1 MPSIKLHLEDKFYK
15 KIEYLDGDRVYNNSP
30 YDKGSWYEYPKSFRG
45 NFLYSTK
52 AHGAKLSRY
61 AILGREDFYPG
72 DFRIN
77 QKETAFAFSKDLKEL
92 LPENTYVK
100 NIKLYIYIYGGVNYI
115 SSPADIEL
123 SFQKGEPENPNTSK
137 AKYNAK
143 YVKHYFK
150 NGWNEFDFTE
160 NFIDNE
166 AKFRSLIINLFSD
179 SIHIEN
185 FNFFNREF
193 HYISRETLYNSLLEY
208 GDFNSSN
215 PPYAIVEYA
224 FNKPKNADS
233 LAPDNKTVNP
243 RTPIRFTWN
252 TKIAQKV
259 FELSYSVNGGSYKT
273 IVNTTVD
280 RFYNMPA
287 DTIKD
292 SSGSVNWKVR
302 VKDESDT
309 WSDYQ
314 EASFILGVPEQI
326 APRLIYPTGSYIKNT
341 EPLEFSWAFVTDTI
355 EEQKSFE
362 LQYRINNE
370 DWKRISEET
379 NRTNYKLQDIRSF
392 GTSTGQWR
400 VRVTNNYGEE
410 SQWSEIGKFQVYGV
424 PPRPQIVS
432 VSNKNLP
439 TVKWY
444 SDQQEMFRIRVIDK
458 DNNCIYDSDFILD
471 YANKEYKIPKVINNG
486 KYTFTLTIKNKY
498 GIDSEK
504 AELTQEIEVINKK
517 EIDFNIFKSD
527 YFLEIVSKEPNF
539 SVIRDGTSIGK
550 SKDGVFKD
558 YTGANGKYYE
568 YQIMVESEDE
578 ISLSKVIKAKV
589 DFIGCT
595 LANINNLSDFVVL
608 RYNIDNLPNRSLEIS
623 INANEIEIE
632 GSKYPF
638 IEYGDTVLDQK
649 SYDFFIKDKVKLTNM
664 IEKKEEFL
672 FRDYY
677 GDNICGLI
685 KNIGLNKNRF
695 GYELNFTILRTSDK
709 YE

>member
-1 MPSIKLHLEDKFYK
+1 MPSIKLPLEDKFFKNITVVWTQGRDPFK
-15 KIEYLDGDRVYNNSP
+15 KHH
-30 YDKGSWYEYPKSFRG
+30 YDKLKEHSNGKYLFGIDTG
-45 NFLYSTK
+45 NFTNADMVEKNY
-52 AHGAKLSRY
+52 Y
-61 AILGREDFYPG
+61 NYPNNKTL
-72 DFRIN
+72 FS
-77 QKETAFAFSKDLKEL
+77 FSKEL
-92 LPENTYVK
+92 NELIPENTYLK
-100 NIKLYIYIYGGVNYI
+100 KIELYIYVKKN
-115 SSPADIEL
+115 SENLMSPAEIAL
-123 SFQKGEPENPNTSK
+123 SFQKGEPEDTNNSGK
-137 AKYNAK
+137 SYNEKYT
-143 YVKHYFK
+143 KHYFK
-150 NGWNEFDFTE
+150 DGWNKFEFTSDFLD
-160 NFIDNE
+160 IS
-166 AKFRSLIINLFSD
+166 AKFRSLNLAIFER
-179 SIHIEN
+179 SIFESNLQFTDKDLGLTTIEN
-185 FNFFNREF
+185 AKNFLVP
-193 HYISRETLYNSLLEY
+193 YDSYN
-208 GDFNSSN
+208 DSN
-215 PPYAIVEYA
+215 PPYAIVEYG
-224 FNKPKNADS
+224 FNKPKSADS
-233 LAPDNKTVNP
+233 LTPDNKTVNP

-252 TKIAQKV
+252 TKIAQTV
-259 FELSYSVNGGSYKT
+259 YELSYSINGGSYKT
-273 IVNTTVD
+273 ITKTTVD

-292 SSGSVNWKVR
+292 FSGSVNWKVR

-314 EASFILGVPEQI
+314 EASFTLGVPEQI

-355 EEQKSFE
+355 EEQKSYE
-362 LQYRINNE
+362 LQYRINNG
-370 DWKRISEET
+370 DWKSISEET
-379 NRTNYKLQDIRSF
+379 SRTNYTLNDIRSF

-439 TVKWY
+439 TIKWY
-444 SDQQEMFRIRVIDK
+444 SDQQEMFRIRIIDK

-471 YANKEYKIPKVINNG
+471 YANKEFKIPKIINNG

-517 EIDFNIFKSD
+517 EVDFNIFKSD
-527 YFLEIVSKEPNF
+527 YFLELVSKESNF
-539 SVIRDGTSIGK
+539 SVIRDGKTIGK

-558 YTGANGKYYE
+558 YTGANGKYYD
-568 YQIMVESEDE
+568 YQIMIESDDE
-578 ISLSKVIKAKV
+578 INLSKVIKAKV

-595 LANINNLSDFVVL
+595 LANINNLSDFIVL
-608 RYNIDNLPNRSLEIS
+608 RYNVDNLPGRSLEIS

-649 SYDFFIKDKVKLTNM
+649 SYDFFIKDKVRLTNM
-664 IEKKEEFL
+664 IERKEEFL
-672 FRDYY
+672 LRDYY
-677 GDNICGLI
+677 GDNICGVI

>member
-1 MPSIKLHLEDKFYK
+1 MPSIKLPLEDKFFKNITVVWTQARDPFK
-15 KIEYLDGDRVYNNSP
+15 KHH
-30 YDKGSWYEYPKSFRG
+30 YDKLKEHSNGKYLFGIDTG
-45 NFLYSTK
+45 NFTNADLVERNY
-52 AHGAKLSRY
+52 Y
-61 AILGREDFYPG
+61 NYPNNKTL
-72 DFRIN
+72 FS
-77 QKETAFAFSKDLKEL
+77 FSKEL
-92 LPENTYVK
+92 NELIPENTYLK
-100 NIKLYIYIYGGVNYI
+100 KIELYIYVKKN
-115 SSPADIEL
+115 SENLMSPAEIAL
-123 SFQKGEPENPNTSK
+123 SFQKGEPEDTNNSGK
-137 AKYNAK
+137 SYNEKYT
-143 YVKHYFK
+143 KHYFK
-150 NGWNEFDFTE
+150 DGWNKFEFTSDFLD
-160 NFIDNE
+160 IS
-166 AKFRSLIINLFSD
+166 AKFRSLNLAIFER
-179 SIHIEN
+179 SIFESNLQFTDKDLGLTTIEN
-185 FNFFNREF
+185 VKNFLVP
-193 HYISRETLYNSLLEY
+193 YDSYN
-208 GDFNSSN
+208 DSN
-215 PPYAIVEYA
+215 PPYAIVEYG
-224 FNKPKNADS
+224 FNKPKSADS
-233 LAPDNKTVNP
+233 LTPDNKTVNP

-252 TKIAQKV
+252 TKIAQTV
-259 FELSYSVNGGSYKT
+259 YELSYSINGGSYKT
-273 IVNTTVD
+273 ITKTTVD

-292 SSGSVNWKVR
+292 FSGSVNWKVR

-314 EASFILGVPEQI
+314 EASFTLGVPEQI

-355 EEQKSFE
+355 EEQKSYE
-362 LQYRINNE
+362 LQYRINNG
-370 DWKRISEET
+370 DWKSISEET
-379 NRTNYKLQDIRSF
+379 SRTNYTLNDIRSF

-439 TVKWY
+439 TIKWY
-444 SDQQEMFRIRVIDK
+444 SDQQEMFRIRIIDK

-471 YANKEYKIPKVINNG
+471 YANKEFKIPKIINNG

-517 EIDFNIFKSD
+517 EVDFNIFKSD
-527 YFLEIVSKEPNF
+527 YFLELVSKESNF
-539 SVIRDGTSIGK
+539 SVIRDGKTIGK

-558 YTGANGKYYE
+558 YTGANGKYYD
-568 YQIMVESEDE
+568 YQIMIESDDE
-578 ISLSKVIKAKV
+578 INLSKVIKAKV

-595 LANINNLSDFVVL
+595 LANINNLSDFIVL
-608 RYNIDNLPNRSLEIS
+608 RYNVDNLPGRSLEIS

-664 IEKKEEFL
+664 IERKEEFL
-672 FRDYY
+672 LRDYY
-677 GDNICGLI
+677 GDNICGVI

>member
-1 MPSIKLHLEDKFYK
+1 MPSIKLPLEDKFFKNITVVWTQGRDPSK
-15 KIEYLDGDRVYNNSP
+15 KHH
-30 YDKGSWYEYPKSFRG
+30 YDKYKEHSNGKYLFGIDTG
-45 NFLYSTK
+45 NFTNADMVERNY
-52 AHGAKLSRY
+52 Y
-61 AILGREDFYPG
+61 NYPNNKTL
-72 DFRIN
+72 FS
-77 QKETAFAFSKDLKEL
+77 FSKEL
-92 LPENTYVK
+92 NELIPENTYLK
-100 NIKLYIYIYGGVNYI
+100 KIELYIYVKKN
-115 SSPADIEL
+115 SENLMSPAEIAL
-123 SFQKGEPENPNTSK
+123 SFQKGEPEDTNNSGK
-137 AKYNAK
+137 SYNEKYT
-143 YVKHYFK
+143 KHYFK
-150 NGWNEFDFTE
+150 DGWNKFEFTSDFLD
-160 NFIDNE
+160 IS
-166 AKFRSLIINLFSD
+166 AKFRSLNLAIFER
-179 SIHIEN
+179 SISESNLQFTDKDLGLTTIEN
-185 FNFFNREF
+185 AKNFLVP
-193 HYISRETLYNSLLEY
+193 YDSYN
-208 GDFNSSN
+208 DSN
-215 PPYAIVEYA
+215 PPYAIVEYG
-224 FNKPKNADS
+224 FNKPKSADS
-233 LAPDNKTVNP
+233 LTPDNKTVNP

-252 TKIAQKV
+252 TKIAQTV
-259 FELSYSVNGGSYKT
+259 YELSYSINGGSYKT
-273 IVNTTVD
+273 ITKTTVD

-292 SSGSVNWKVR
+292 FSGSVNWKVR

-314 EASFILGVPEQI
+314 EASFTLGVPEQI

-341 EPLEFSWAFVTDTI
+341 ESLEFSWAFVTDTI
-355 EEQKSFE
+355 EEQKSYE
-362 LQYRINNE
+362 LQYRINNG
-370 DWKRISEET
+370 DWKSISEET
-379 NRTNYKLQDIRSF
+379 SRTNYTLNDIRSF

-439 TVKWY
+439 TIKWY
-444 SDQQEMFRIRVIDK
+444 SDQQEMFRIRIIDK

-471 YANKEYKIPKVINNG
+471 YANKEFKIPKIINNG

-517 EIDFNIFKSD
+517 EVDFNIFKSD
-527 YFLEIVSKEPNF
+527 YFLELVSKESNF
-539 SVIRDGTSIGK
+539 SVIRDGKIIGK

-568 YQIMVESEDE
+568 YQIMVESDDE

-595 LANINNLSDFVVL
+595 LANINNLSDFIVL
-608 RYNIDNLPNRSLEIS
+608 RYNVDNLPGRSLEIS

-632 GSKYPF
+632 GEKYPF

-649 SYDFFIKDKVKLTNM
+649 SYDFFIKDKVKLTNL

-672 FRDYY
+672 LRDYY
-677 GDNICGLI
+677 GDNICGVI

>member
-1 MPSIKLHLEDKFYK
+1 MPSIKLPLEDKFFKNITVVWAQGRDPFKKHHYTKYK
-15 KIEYLDGDRVYNNSP
+15 EHSNGKYLFGIDT
-30 YDKGSWYEYPKSFRG
+30 G
-45 NFLYSTK
+45 NFTNADMVESNY
-52 AHGAKLSRY
+52 Y
-61 AILGREDFYPG
+61 NYPNNKTL
-72 DFRIN
+72 FS
-77 QKETAFAFSKDLKEL
+77 FSKEL
-92 LPENTYVK
+92 NELIPENTYLK
-100 NIKLYIYIYGGVNYI
+100 KIELYIYVKKN
-115 SSPADIEL
+115 SENLMSPAEIAL
-123 SFQKGEPENPNTSK
+123 SFQKGEPEDTNNSGK
-137 AKYNAK
+137 SYNEKYT
-143 YVKHYFK
+143 KHYFK
-150 NGWNEFDFTE
+150 NGWNRIEFTSDFLD
-160 NFIDNE
+160 IS
-166 AKFRSLIINLFSD
+166 AKFRSLNLAIFER
-179 SIHIEN
+179 SIFESNLQFTDKDLGLTTIEN
-185 FNFFNREF
+185 AKNFLVP
-193 HYISRETLYNSLLEY
+193 YDSYN
-208 GDFNSSN
+208 DSN
-215 PPYAIVEYA
+215 PPYAIVEYG
-224 FNKPKNADS
+224 FNKPKSADS
-233 LAPDNKTVNP
+233 LTPDNKTVNP

-252 TKIAQKV
+252 TKIAQTV
-259 FELSYSVNGGSYKT
+259 YELSYSINGGSYKT
-273 IVNTTVD
+273 ITKTTVD

-292 SSGSVNWKVR
+292 FSGSVNWKVR

-314 EASFILGVPEQI
+314 EASFTLGVPEQI

-355 EEQKSFE
+355 EEQKSYE
-362 LQYRINNE
+362 LQYRINNG
-370 DWKRISEET
+370 DWKSISEET
-379 NRTNYKLQDIRSF
+379 SRTNYTLNDIRSF

-439 TVKWY
+439 TIKWY
-444 SDQQEMFRIRVIDK
+444 SDQQEMFRIRIIGK

-471 YANKEYKIPKVINNG
+471 YANKEFKIPKIINNG

-517 EIDFNIFKSD
+517 EVDFNIFKSD
-527 YFLEIVSKEPNF
+527 YFLELVSKESNF
-539 SVIRDGTSIGK
+539 SVIRDGKTIGK

-558 YTGANGKYYE
+558 YTGANGKYYD
-568 YQIMVESEDE
+568 YQIMIESDDE
-578 ISLSKVIKAKV
+578 INLSKVIKAKV

-595 LANINNLSDFVVL
+595 LANINNLSDFIIL
-608 RYNIDNLPNRSLEIS
+608 RYNIDDLPSRSLELS

-632 GSKYPF
+632 GAKYPF

-649 SYDFFIKDKVKLTNM
+649 SYDFFITDKVRLTNM
-664 IEKKEEFL
+664 IERKEEFL
-672 FRDYY
+672 LRDYY
-677 GDNICGLI
+677 GDNICGVI

>member
-1 MPSIKLHLEDKFYK
+1 MPSIKLPLEDKFFKNITVVWTQVRDPFK
-15 KIEYLDGDRVYNNSP
+15 KHH
-30 YDKGSWYEYPKSFRG
+30 YDKLKEHSNGKYLFGIDTG
-45 NFLYSTK
+45 NFTNADMVESNY
-52 AHGAKLSRY
+52 Y
-61 AILGREDFYPG
+61 NYPNNKTL
-72 DFRIN
+72 FS
-77 QKETAFAFSKDLKEL
+77 FSKEL
-92 LPENTYVK
+92 NELIPENTYLK
-100 NIKLYIYIYGGVNYI
+100 KIELYIYVKKN
-115 SSPADIEL
+115 SENLMSPAEIAL
-123 SFQKGEPENPNTSK
+123 SFQKGEPEDTNNSGK
-137 AKYNAK
+137 SYNEKYT
-143 YVKHYFK
+143 KHYFK
-150 NGWNEFDFTE
+150 DGWNKFEFTSDFLD
-160 NFIDNE
+160 IS
-166 AKFRSLIINLFSD
+166 AKFRSLNLAIFER
-179 SIHIEN
+179 SIFGSNLQFTDEDLGLTTIEN
-185 FNFFNREF
+185 AKNFLVP
-193 HYISRETLYNSLLEY
+193 YDSYN
-208 GDFNSSN
+208 DSN
-215 PPYAIVEYA
+215 PPYAIVEYG
-224 FNKPKNADS
+224 FNKPKSADS
-233 LAPDNKTVNP
+233 LTPDNKTVNP

-252 TKIAQKV
+252 TKIAQTV
-259 FELSYSVNGGSYKT
+259 YELSYSINGGSYKT
-273 IVNTTVD
+273 ITKTTVD

-292 SSGSVNWKVR
+292 FSGSVNWKVR

-314 EASFILGVPEQI
+314 EASFTLGVPEQI

-355 EEQKSFE
+355 EEQKSYE
-362 LQYRINNE
+362 LQYRINNG
-370 DWKRISEET
+370 DWKSISEET
-379 NRTNYKLQDIRSF
+379 SRTNYTLNDIRSF

-439 TVKWY
+439 TIKWY
-444 SDQQEMFRIRVIDK
+444 SDQQEMFRIRIIDK

-471 YANKEYKIPKVINNG
+471 YANKEFKIPKIINNG

-517 EIDFNIFKSD
+517 EVDFNIFKSD
-527 YFLEIVSKEPNF
+527 YFLELVSKESNF
-539 SVIRDGTSIGK
+539 SVIRDGKTIGK

-558 YTGANGKYYE
+558 YTGANGKYYD
-568 YQIMVESEDE
+568 YQIMIESDDE
-578 ISLSKVIKAKV
+578 INLSKVIKAKV

-595 LANINNLSDFVVL
+595 LANINNLSDFIVL
-608 RYNIDNLPNRSLEIS
+608 RYNVDNLPGRSLEIS

-664 IEKKEEFL
+664 IERKEEFL
-672 FRDYY
+672 LRDYY
-677 GDNICGLI
+677 GDNICGVI

>member
-1 MPSIKLHLEDKFYK
+1 MPSIRLPLESKFYK
-15 KIEYLDGDRVYNNSP
+15 RFGYYQYPAQYDEQYNVKYEETLFSITLHAENNIYKYNTHIETL
-30 YDKGSWYEYPKSFRG
+30 
-45 NFLYSTK
+45 
-52 AHGAKLSRY
+52 LS
-61 AILGREDFYPG
+61 LT
-72 DFRIN
+72 
-77 QKETAFAFSKDLKEL
+77 QDLKL
-92 LPENTYVK
+92 FLPDNTYVK
-100 NIKLYIYIYGGVNYI
+100 KVELYLYLTGNGLEYIKN
-115 SSPADIEL
+115 PADIQL
-123 SFQKGEPENPNTSK
+123 SLQNGEPENPNFNGKLINGKYKTHSFKKGYNVFSYDADMGIMDGKIRSFCISIFTNSIKYSEFPVTKFKSK
-137 AKYNAK
+137 NYDYIN
-143 YVKHYFK
+143 YE
-150 NGWNEFDFTE
+150 GFTDE
-160 NFIDNE
+160 N
-166 AKFRSLIINLFSD
+166 INRILTTYHSD
-179 SIHIEN
+179 
-185 FNFFNREF
+185 R
-193 HYISRETLYNSLLEY
+193 
-208 GDFNSSN
+208 DSN
-215 PPYAIVEYA
+215 PPYIIVEYG
-224 FNKPKNADS
+224 FNKPKSADS
-233 LAPDNKTVNP
+233 LAPENKTVNP

-252 TKIAQKV
+252 TKIAQTAY
-259 FELSYSVNGGSYKT
+259 ELSYSVNGGSYKT
-273 IVNTTVD
+273 ITKTTVD

-370 DWKRISEET
+370 DWKSISEET
-379 NRTNYKLQDIRSF
+379 NRTNYKLKDIRSF

-471 YANKEYKIPKVINNG
+471 YSNKEFKIPKVINNG

-517 EIDFNIFKSD
+517 EVDFNIFKSD
-527 YFLEIVSKEPNF
+527 YFLEIVSKEPSF
-539 SVIRDGTSIGK
+539 SVIRDGKTIGK
-550 SKDGVFKD
+550 SEDGVFKD

-568 YQIMVESEDE
+568 YQIMVESDDE
-578 ISLSKVIKAKV
+578 ISLSKVIKSKV

-595 LANINNLSDFVVL
+595 LANINNLSDFIVL
-608 RYNIDNLPNRSLEIS
+608 RYNIDNLPGRSLEIS

-649 SYDFFIKDKVKLTNM
+649 SYDFFIKDKAKLTNM
-664 IEKKEEFL
+664 IQQKEEL
-672 FRDYY
+672 LLRDYY
-677 GDNICGLI
+677 GDNICGFI

>member
-1 MPSIKLHLEDKFYK
+1 MPSIKLPLEDKFFKNITVVWEQGRDPFK
-15 KIEYLDGDRVYNNSP
+15 KHH
-30 YDKGSWYEYPKSFRG
+30 YDKYKEHSNGKYLFGIDTG
-45 NFLYSTK
+45 NFTNADMVERNY
-52 AHGAKLSRY
+52 Y
-61 AILGREDFYPG
+61 NYPNNKTL
-72 DFRIN
+72 FS
-77 QKETAFAFSKDLKEL
+77 FSKEL
-92 LPENTYVK
+92 NELIPENTYLK
-100 NIKLYIYIYGGVNYI
+100 KIELYIYVKKN
-115 SSPADIEL
+115 SENLMSPAEIAL
-123 SFQKGEPENPNTSK
+123 SFQKGEPEDTNNSGK
-137 AKYNAK
+137 SYNEKYT
-143 YVKHYFK
+143 KHYFK
-150 NGWNEFDFTE
+150 DGWNKFEFTSDFLD
-160 NFIDNE
+160 IS
-166 AKFRSLIINLFSD
+166 AKFRSLNLAIFER
-179 SIHIEN
+179 SIFGSNLQFTDEDLGLTTIEN
-185 FNFFNREF
+185 AKNFLVP
-193 HYISRETLYNSLLEY
+193 YDSYN
-208 GDFNSSN
+208 DSN
-215 PPYAIVEYA
+215 PPYAIVEYG
-224 FNKPKNADS
+224 FNKPKSADS
-233 LAPDNKTVNP
+233 LTPDNKTVNP

-252 TKIAQKV
+252 TKIAQTV
-259 FELSYSVNGGSYKT
+259 YELSYSINGRSYKT
-273 IVNTTVD
+273 ITKTTVD

-292 SSGSVNWKVR
+292 FSGSVNWKVR

-314 EASFILGVPEQI
+314 EASFTLGVPEQI

-355 EEQKSFE
+355 EEQKSYE
-362 LQYRINNE
+362 LQYRINNG
-370 DWKRISEET
+370 DWKSISEET
-379 NRTNYKLQDIRSF
+379 SRTNYTLNDIRSF

-439 TVKWY
+439 TIKWY
-444 SDQQEMFRIRVIDK
+444 SDQQEMFRIRIIDK

-471 YANKEYKIPKVINNG
+471 YANKEFKIPKIINNG

-517 EIDFNIFKSD
+517 EVDFNIFKSD
-527 YFLEIVSKEPNF
+527 YFLELVSKESNF
-539 SVIRDGTSIGK
+539 SVIRDGKTIGK

-558 YTGANGKYYE
+558 YTGANGKYYD
-568 YQIMVESEDE
+568 YQIMIESDDE
-578 ISLSKVIKAKV
+578 INLSKVMKAKV

-595 LANINNLSDFVVL
+595 LANINNLSDFIVL
-608 RYNIDNLPNRSLEIS
+608 RYNVDNLPNRSLELS

-664 IEKKEEFL
+664 IERKEEFL
-672 FRDYY
+672 LRDYY
-677 GDNICGLI
+677 GDNICGVI

>member
-1 MPSIKLHLEDKFYK
+1 MPSIKLPLEDKFFKNITVVWTQVRDPFK
-15 KIEYLDGDRVYNNSP
+15 KHH
-30 YDKGSWYEYPKSFRG
+30 YDKLKEHSNGKYLFGIDTG
-45 NFLYSTK
+45 NFTNADMVESNY
-52 AHGAKLSRY
+52 Y
-61 AILGREDFYPG
+61 NYPNNKTL
-72 DFRIN
+72 FS
-77 QKETAFAFSKDLKEL
+77 FSKEL
-92 LPENTYVK
+92 NELIPENTYLK
-100 NIKLYIYIYGGVNYI
+100 KIELYIYVKKN
-115 SSPADIEL
+115 SENLMSPAEIAL
-123 SFQKGEPENPNTSK
+123 SFQKGEPEDTNNSGK
-137 AKYNAK
+137 SYNEKYT
-143 YVKHYFK
+143 KHYFK
-150 NGWNEFDFTE
+150 NGWNRIEFTSDFLD
-160 NFIDNE
+160 IS
-166 AKFRSLIINLFSD
+166 AKFRSLNLAIFER
-179 SIHIEN
+179 SILESNLQFTDKDLGLTTIEN
-185 FNFFNREF
+185 AKNFLVP
-193 HYISRETLYNSLLEY
+193 YDSYN
-208 GDFNSSN
+208 DSN
-215 PPYAIVEYA
+215 PPYAIVEYG
-224 FNKPKNADS
+224 FNKPKSADS
-233 LAPDNKTVNP
+233 LTPDNKTVNP

-252 TKIAQKV
+252 TKIAQTV
-259 FELSYSVNGGSYKT
+259 YELSYSINGGSYKT
-273 IVNTTVD
+273 ITKTTVD

-292 SSGSVNWKVR
+292 FSGSVNWKVR

-314 EASFILGVPEQI
+314 EASFTLGVPEQI

-355 EEQKSFE
+355 EEQKSYE
-362 LQYRINNE
+362 LQYRINNG
-370 DWKRISEET
+370 DWKSISEET
-379 NRTNYKLQDIRSF
+379 SRTNYTLNDIRSF

-439 TVKWY
+439 TIKWY
-444 SDQQEMFRIRVIDK
+444 SDQQEMFRIRIIDK

-471 YANKEYKIPKVINNG
+471 YANKEFKIPKIINNG

-498 GIDSEK
+498 GINSEK

-517 EIDFNIFKSD
+517 EVDFNIFKSD
-527 YFLEIVSKEPNF
+527 YFLELVSKESNF
-539 SVIRDGTSIGK
+539 SVIRDGKTIGK
-550 SKDGVFKD
+550 SIDGVFRD

-568 YQIMVESEDE
+568 YQIMVESDDE
-578 ISLSKVIKAKV
+578 INLSKVIKAKV

-595 LANINNLSDFVVL
+595 LANINNLSNFIVL
-608 RYNIDNLPNRSLEIS
+608 RYNIDNLPNRSLELS

-664 IEKKEEFL
+664 IERKEEFL
-672 FRDYY
+672 LRDYY
-677 GDNICGLI
+677 GDNICGVI

>member
-1 MPSIKLHLEDKFYK
+1 MPSIKLPLEDKFFKNITVVWTQVRDPFK
-15 KIEYLDGDRVYNNSP
+15 KHH
-30 YDKGSWYEYPKSFRG
+30 YDKLKEHSNGKYLFGIDTG
-45 NFLYSTK
+45 NFTNADMVERNDYN
-52 AHGAKLSRY
+52 
-61 AILGREDFYPG
+61 YPNNKTL
-72 DFRIN
+72 FS
-77 QKETAFAFSKDLKEL
+77 FSKEL
-92 LPENTYVK
+92 NELIPENTYLK
-100 NIKLYIYIYGGVNYI
+100 KIELYIYVKKN
-115 SSPADIEL
+115 SENLMSPAEIAL
-123 SFQKGEPENPNTSK
+123 SFQKGEPEDTNNSGK
-137 AKYNAK
+137 SYNEKYT
-143 YVKHYFK
+143 KHYFK
-150 NGWNEFDFTE
+150 DGWNKFEFTSDFLD
-160 NFIDNE
+160 IS
-166 AKFRSLIINLFSD
+166 AKFRSLNLAIFER
-179 SIHIEN
+179 SIFESNLQFTDKDLGLTTIEN
-185 FNFFNREF
+185 AKNFLVP
-193 HYISRETLYNSLLEY
+193 YDSYN
-208 GDFNSSN
+208 DSN
-215 PPYAIVEYA
+215 PPYAIVEYG
-224 FNKPKNADS
+224 FNKPKSADS
-233 LAPDNKTVNP
+233 LTPDNKTVNP

-252 TKIAQKV
+252 TKIAQTV
-259 FELSYSVNGGSYKT
+259 YELSYSINGGSYKT
-273 IVNTTVD
+273 ITKTTVD

-292 SSGSVNWKVR
+292 FSGSVNWKVR

-314 EASFILGVPEQI
+314 EASFTLGVPEQI

-355 EEQKSFE
+355 EEQKSYE
-362 LQYRINNE
+362 LQYRINNG
-370 DWKRISEET
+370 DWKSISEET
-379 NRTNYKLQDIRSF
+379 SRTNYTLNDIRSF

-439 TVKWY
+439 TIKWY
-444 SDQQEMFRIRVIDK
+444 SDQQEMFRIRIIDK

-471 YANKEYKIPKVINNG
+471 YANKEFKIPKIINNG

-517 EIDFNIFKSD
+517 EVDFNIFKSD
-527 YFLEIVSKEPNF
+527 YFLELVSKESNF
-539 SVIRDGTSIGK
+539 SVIRDGKTIGK

-558 YTGANGKYYE
+558 YTGANGKYYD
-568 YQIMVESEDE
+568 YQIMIESDDE
-578 ISLSKVIKAKV
+578 INLSKVIKAKV

-595 LANINNLSDFVVL
+595 LANINNLSDFIVL
-608 RYNIDNLPNRSLEIS
+608 RYNVDNLPGRSLEIS

-649 SYDFFIKDKVKLTNM
+649 SYDFFIKDKVRLTNM
-664 IEKKEEFL
+664 IERKEEFL
-672 FRDYY
+672 LRDYY
-677 GDNICGLI
+677 GDNICGVI

>member
-1 MPSIKLHLEDKFYK
+1 MPSIKLPLEDKFFKNITVVWTQVRDPFK
-15 KIEYLDGDRVYNNSP
+15 KHH
-30 YDKGSWYEYPKSFRG
+30 YDKLKEHSNGKYLFGIDTG
-45 NFLYSTK
+45 NFTNADMVERNY
-52 AHGAKLSRY
+52 Y
-61 AILGREDFYPG
+61 NYPNNKTL
-72 DFRIN
+72 FS
-77 QKETAFAFSKDLKEL
+77 FSKEL
-92 LPENTYVK
+92 NELIPENTYLK
-100 NIKLYIYIYGGVNYI
+100 KIELYIYVKKNSENLI
-115 SSPADIEL
+115 SPAEIAL
-123 SFQKGEPENPNTSK
+123 SFQKGEPEDTNNSGK
-137 AKYNAK
+137 SYNEKYT
-143 YVKHYFK
+143 KHYFK
-150 NGWNEFDFTE
+150 DGWNKFEFTSDFLD
-160 NFIDNE
+160 IS
-166 AKFRSLIINLFSD
+166 AKFRSLNLAIFER
-179 SIHIEN
+179 SIFESNLQFTDKDLGLTTIEN
-185 FNFFNREF
+185 AKNFLVP
-193 HYISRETLYNSLLEY
+193 YDSYN
-208 GDFNSSN
+208 DSN
-215 PPYAIVEYA
+215 PPYAIVEYG
-224 FNKPKNADS
+224 FNKPKSADS
-233 LAPDNKTVNP
+233 LTPDNKTVNP

-252 TKIAQKV
+252 TKIAQTV
-259 FELSYSVNGGSYKT
+259 YELSYSINGGSYKT
-273 IVNTTVD
+273 ITKTTVD

-292 SSGSVNWKVR
+292 FSGSVNWKVR

-314 EASFILGVPEQI
+314 EASFTLGVPEQI

-355 EEQKSFE
+355 EEQKSYE
-362 LQYRINNE
+362 LQYRINNG
-370 DWKRISEET
+370 DWKSISEET
-379 NRTNYKLQDIRSF
+379 SRTNYTLNDIRSF

-439 TVKWY
+439 TIKWY
-444 SDQQEMFRIRVIDK
+444 SDQQEMFRIRIIDK

-471 YANKEYKIPKVINNG
+471 YANKEFKIPKIINNG

-517 EIDFNIFKSD
+517 EVDFNIFKSD
-527 YFLEIVSKEPNF
+527 YFLELVSKESNF
-539 SVIRDGTSIGK
+539 SVIRDGKTIGK

-558 YTGANGKYYE
+558 YTGANGKYYD
-568 YQIMVESEDE
+568 YQIMIESDDE
-578 ISLSKVIKAKV
+578 INLSKVIKAKV

-595 LANINNLSDFVVL
+595 LANINNLSDFIVL
-608 RYNIDNLPNRSLEIS
+608 RYNVDNLPGRSLEIS

-664 IEKKEEFL
+664 IERKEEFL
-672 FRDYY
+672 LRDYY
-677 GDNICGLI
+677 GDNICGVI

>member
-1 MPSIKLHLEDKFYK
+1 MPSIRLPLEAKFYK
-15 KIEYLDGDRVYNNSP
+15 KIGFTYDQSHYNFQGDHYIKYNDYFGGNYLFGMLPDIKGDAIRWNSYS
-30 YDKGSWYEYPKSFRG
+30 YDNDNLF
-45 NFLYSTK
+45 T
-52 AHGAKLSRY
+52 
-61 AILGREDFYPG
+61 
-72 DFRIN
+72 
-77 QKETAFAFSKDLKEL
+77 FSKEL
-92 LPENTYVK
+92 SELIPENTYLK
-100 NIKLYIYIYGGVNYI
+100 KIELYIYIQKNAD
-115 SSPADIEL
+115 SFKQPADVAL
-123 SFQKGEPENPNTSK
+123 SFQKGEPESAGNSGKTYNEK
-137 AKYNAK
+137 YAK
-143 YVKHYFK
+143 HSFK
-150 NGWNEFDFTE
+150 NGWNKFEFTGDFLD
-160 NFIDNE
+160 IS
-166 AKFRSLIINLFSD
+166 AKFRSLNLSVFLG
-179 SIHIEN
+179 SID
-185 FNFFNREF
+185 FNRLKYTDDDLKLTTEENVKNF
-193 HYISRETLYNSLLEY
+193 LVPYDSYN
-208 GDFNSSN
+208 DSN
-215 PPYAIVEYA
+215 PPYAIVEYG
-224 FNKPKNADS
+224 FNKPKSADS
-233 LAPDNKTVNP
+233 LTPDNKTVNP

-252 TKIAQKV
+252 TKIVQTAY
-259 FELSYSVNGGSYKT
+259 ELSYSVNGGSYKT
-273 IVNTTVD
+273 ITKATVD

-287 DTIKD
+287 DTIKNFI
-292 SSGSVNWKVR
+292 GSVNWKVR

-314 EASFILGVPEQI
+314 EASFTLGVPEQI

-370 DWKRISEET
+370 DWKSVSEET
-379 NRTNYKLQDIRSF
+379 NRSNYTLSDIRSL

-444 SDQQEMFRIRVIDK
+444 SDQQEMFRIRVIDR

-471 YANKEYKIPKVINNG
+471 YANKEFKIPKVIKNG

-539 SVIRDGTSIGK
+539 SVIRDGISIGK
-550 SKDGVFKD
+550 SEDGIFKD
-558 YTGANGKYYE
+558 YTGANGKYYK
-568 YQIMVESEDE
+568 YQIMVESNDE
-578 ISLSKVIKAKV
+578 INLSKVIRAKV

-595 LANINNLSDFVVL
+595 LATVNNPSDFIVL
-608 RYNIDNLPNRSLEIS
+608 RYNVDNLPGRSLEIS

-632 GSKYPF
+632 GEKYPF

-664 IEKKEEFL
+664 IVKKEEFL
-672 FRDYY
+672 LRDYY

>member
-1 MPSIKLHLEDKFYK
+1 MPSIRLPLEDKFYK
-15 KIEYLDGDRVYNNSP
+15 NIGFTYDQSHYSYKGDHYIKYHDYFSGHYLFGMLPEIRSDLNRSNY
-30 YDKGSWYEYPKSFRG
+30 
-45 NFLYSTK
+45 YSYTNDN
-52 AHGAKLSRY
+52 LFS
-61 AILGREDFYPG
+61 
-72 DFRIN
+72 
-77 QKETAFAFSKDLKEL
+77 FSKELKEL
-92 LPENTYVK
+92 IPENTYLEK
-100 NIKLYIYIYGGVNYI
+100 IELYIYIQKNAD
-115 SSPADIEL
+115 SFKQPADIAL
-123 SFQKGEPENPNTSK
+123 SFQKGEPESVNNSGKTYNE
-137 AKYNAK
+137 KYA
-143 YVKHYFK
+143 KHYFK
-150 NGWNEFDFTE
+150 NGWNKFDFTGD
-160 NFIDNE
+160 FLDIS
-166 AKFRSLIINLFSD
+166 AKFRSLNLAVFLS
-179 SIHIEN
+179 SID
-185 FNFFNREF
+185 FNRLKFTNDDLRLTTEENVKNF
-193 HYISRETLYNSLLEY
+193 LVPHDTYNDSH
-208 GDFNSSN
+208 
-215 PPYAIVEYA
+215 PPYAIVEYR
-224 FNKPKNADS
+224 FNKPKSPDS
-233 LAPDNKTVNP
+233 LAPENKAVNP

-252 TKIAQKV
+252 TKIAQTTY
-259 FELSYSVNGGSYKT
+259 ELSYSVNGGSYKT
-273 IVNTTVD
+273 ITNTTAD

-309 WSDYQ
+309 WSDYE

-341 EPLEFSWAFVTDTI
+341 EPLEFSWAFITDTI

-370 DWKRISEET
+370 DWKSISEET
-379 NRTNYKLQDIRSF
+379 NRTSYKLKDIRSL

-471 YANKEYKIPKVINNG
+471 YANKEFKIPKFINNG

-527 YFLEIVSKEPNF
+527 YFLEIVSKEPSF
-539 SVIRDGTSIGK
+539 SVIRDGKTIGK
-550 SKDGVFKD
+550 SEDGSFKD
-558 YTGANGKYYE
+558 YTGVNGKYYK
-568 YQIMVESEDE
+568 YQIMVESDDE
-578 ISLSKVIKAKV
+578 INLSKVIRAKV

-595 LANINNLSDFVVL
+595 LATVNNPSDFIVL
-608 RYNIDNLPNRSLEIS
+608 RYNIDNLPGRSLELS

-672 FRDYY
+672 LRDYY

>member
-1 MPSIKLHLEDKFYK
+1 MPSIKLPLEDKFFKNITVVWTQGRDPFK
-15 KIEYLDGDRVYNNSP
+15 KHH
-30 YDKGSWYEYPKSFRG
+30 YDKLKEHSNGKYLFGIDTG
-45 NFLYSTK
+45 NFTNADMVERNY
-52 AHGAKLSRY
+52 Y
-61 AILGREDFYPG
+61 NYPNNKTL
-72 DFRIN
+72 FS
-77 QKETAFAFSKDLKEL
+77 FSKEL
-92 LPENTYVK
+92 NELIPENTYLKKIELCIYVK
-100 NIKLYIYIYGGVNYI
+100 KNSENLM
-115 SSPADIEL
+115 SPAEIAL
-123 SFQKGEPENPNTSK
+123 SFQKGEPEDTNNSGK
-137 AKYNAK
+137 SYNEKYA
-143 YVKHYFK
+143 KHYFK
-150 NGWNEFDFTE
+150 DGWNKFEFTSDFLD
-160 NFIDNE
+160 IS
-166 AKFRSLIINLFSD
+166 AKFRSLNLAIFERSIFD
-179 SIHIEN
+179 SNLQFTDKDLGLTTIEN
-185 FNFFNREF
+185 AKNFLVP
-193 HYISRETLYNSLLEY
+193 YDSYN
-208 GDFNSSN
+208 DSN
-215 PPYAIVEYA
+215 PPYAIVEYG
-224 FNKPKNADS
+224 FNKPKSADS
-233 LAPDNKTVNP
+233 LTPDNKTVNP

-252 TKIAQKV
+252 TKIAQTV
-259 FELSYSVNGGSYKT
+259 YELSYSINGGSYKT
-273 IVNTTVD
+273 ITKTTVD

-292 SSGSVNWKVR
+292 FSGSVNWKVR

-314 EASFILGVPEQI
+314 EASFTLGVPEQI

-355 EEQKSFE
+355 EEQKSYE
-362 LQYRINNE
+362 LQYRINNG
-370 DWKRISEET
+370 DWKSISEET
-379 NRTNYKLQDIRSF
+379 SRTNYTLNDIRSL

-400 VRVTNNYGEE
+400 VRVINNYGEE

-439 TVKWY
+439 TIKWY
-444 SDQQEMFRIRVIDK
+444 SDQQEMFRIRIIDK

-471 YANKEYKIPKVINNG
+471 YANKEFKIPKVINNG

-517 EIDFNIFKSD
+517 EVDFNIFKSD
-527 YFLEIVSKEPNF
+527 YFLELVSKESNF
-539 SVIRDGTSIGK
+539 SVIRDGKIIGK
-550 SKDGVFKD
+550 SKNGVFKD

-568 YQIMVESEDE
+568 YQIMVESDDE
-578 ISLSKVIKAKV
+578 INLSKVIKAKV

-595 LANINNLSDFVVL
+595 LANINNLSDFIIL
-608 RYNIDNLPNRSLEIS
+608 RYNIDDLPSRSLELS
-623 INANEIEIE
+623 INANEIELE

-649 SYDFFIKDKVKLTNM
+649 SYDFFIKDKVKITNM
-664 IEKKEEFL
+664 IEQKEEFL
-672 FRDYY
+672 LRDYY
-677 GDNICGLI
+677 GDNICGVI

>member
-1 MPSIKLHLEDKFYK
+1 MPSIKLPLEDKFFKSIKYVYEQSREFYLIADNHYFK
-15 KIEYLDGDRVYNNSP
+15 KYNQWGGYYLFGI
-30 YDKGSWYEYPKSFRG
+30 YPKD
-45 NFLYSTK
+45 NNNLYMSNSYKCPKNT
-52 AHGAKLSRY
+52 L
-61 AILGREDFYPG
+61 F
-72 DFRIN
+72 
-77 QKETAFAFSKDLKEL
+77 TFSKEL
-92 LPENTYVK
+92 NELIPENTYLK
-100 NIKLYIYIYGGVNYI
+100 KIELYIYIQKNAN
-115 SSPADIEL
+115 SLKQPADVGL
-123 SFQKGEPENPNTSK
+123 SFQKGEPENTNYSGK
-137 AKYNAK
+137 SYNEK
-143 YVKHYFK
+143 YVKHFFK
-150 NGWNEFDFTE
+150 SGWNKFEFTSDFLD
-160 NFIDNE
+160 IS
-166 AKFRSLIINLFSD
+166 AKFRSLNLNIFFS
-179 SIHIEN
+179 SIDFNRLQFTDDELLTTTKEYLEN
-185 FNFFNREF
+185 FLVPYDTFN
-193 HYISRETLYNSLLEY
+193 
-208 GDFNSSN
+208 DSN

-224 FNKPKNADS
+224 FNKPKSADS
-233 LAPDNKTVNP
+233 LTPENKVVNP
-243 RTPIRFTWN
+243 RTPIRFAWN
-252 TKIAQKV
+252 TKIAQTEY
-259 FELSYSVNGGSYKT
+259 ELSYSVNGGSYKT
-273 IVNTTVD
+273 ITNTTID

-287 DTIKD
+287 NTITD
-292 SSGSVNWKVR
+292 SSGSVNWRVR

-314 EASFILGVPEQI
+314 EASFTLGVPEQI

-370 DWKRISEET
+370 DWKSVSEET
-379 NRTNYKLQDIRSF
+379 NRTNYKLKDIRSL

-400 VRVTNNYGEE
+400 VRVTNNYDEE

-432 VSNKNLP
+432 VSNKNLT
-439 TVKWY
+439 TVKWH

-471 YANKEYKIPKVINNG
+471 YANKEFKIPKVLNNG
-486 KYTFTLTIKNKY
+486 KYTFTLIIKNKY

-517 EIDFNIFKSD
+517 EVDFNIFKSD

-539 SVIRDGTSIGK
+539 SVIRDGKFIGK
-550 SKDGVFKD
+550 SEEGFFKD
-558 YTGANGKYYE
+558 YTGANGKYYN
-568 YQIMVESEDE
+568 YQIMVESDDE
-578 ISLSKVIKAKV
+578 ISLSKVIRAKV

-595 LANINNLSDFVVL
+595 LATVNKPSDFIVL

-632 GSKYPF
+632 GAKYPF
-638 IEYGDTVLDQK
+638 VEYGDTVLDQK

-664 IEKKEEFL
+664 IEQKEEFL
-672 FRDYY
+672 LRDYY

>member
-1 MPSIKLHLEDKFYK
+1 MPSIKLPLEDKFFKNITVVWTQGRDPFK
-15 KIEYLDGDRVYNNSP
+15 KHHYTKLKEHSNGKYLFGIDT
-30 YDKGSWYEYPKSFRG
+30 G
-45 NFLYSTK
+45 NFTNADMVERNY
-52 AHGAKLSRY
+52 Y
-61 AILGREDFYPG
+61 NYPNNKTL
-72 DFRIN
+72 FS
-77 QKETAFAFSKDLKEL
+77 FSKEL
-92 LPENTYVK
+92 NELIPENTYLK
-100 NIKLYIYIYGGVNYI
+100 KIELYIYVKKN
-115 SSPADIEL
+115 SENLMSPAEIAL
-123 SFQKGEPENPNTSK
+123 SFQKGEPEDTNNSGK
-137 AKYNAK
+137 SYNEKYT
-143 YVKHYFK
+143 KHYFK
-150 NGWNEFDFTE
+150 DGWNKFEFTSDFLD
-160 NFIDNE
+160 IS
-166 AKFRSLIINLFSD
+166 AKFRSLNLAIFER
-179 SIHIEN
+179 SIFGSNLQFTDKDLGLTTIEN
-185 FNFFNREF
+185 AKNFLVP
-193 HYISRETLYNSLLEY
+193 YDSYN
-208 GDFNSSN
+208 DSN
-215 PPYAIVEYA
+215 PSYAIVEYG
-224 FNKPKNADS
+224 FNKPKSADS
-233 LAPDNKTVNP
+233 LTPDNKTVNP

-252 TKIAQKV
+252 TKIAQTV
-259 FELSYSVNGGSYKT
+259 YELSYSINGGSYKT
-273 IVNTTVD
+273 ITKTTVD

-292 SSGSVNWKVR
+292 FSGSVNWKVR

-314 EASFILGVPEQI
+314 EASFTLGVPEQI

-355 EEQKSFE
+355 EEQKSYE
-362 LQYRINNE
+362 LQYRINNG
-370 DWKRISEET
+370 DWKSISEET
-379 NRTNYKLQDIRSF
+379 SRTNYTLNDIRSF

-400 VRVTNNYGEE
+400 VRVINNYGEE

-439 TVKWY
+439 TIKWY
-444 SDQQEMFRIRVIDK
+444 SDQQEMFRIRIIDK

-471 YANKEYKIPKVINNG
+471 YANKEFKIPKVINNG

-504 AELTQEIEVINKK
+504 AELTQGIEVINKK
-517 EIDFNIFKSD
+517 EVDFNIFKSD
-527 YFLEIVSKEPNF
+527 YFLELVSKESNF
-539 SVIRDGTSIGK
+539 SVIRDGKIIGK

-568 YQIMVESEDE
+568 YQIMVESDDE

-595 LANINNLSDFVVL
+595 LANINNLSDFIVL
-608 RYNIDNLPNRSLEIS
+608 RYNVDNLPGRSLEIS

-632 GSKYPF
+632 GEKYPF

-649 SYDFFIKDKVKLTNM
+649 SYDFFIKDKVRLTNM

-672 FRDYY
+672 LRDYY
-677 GDNICGLI
+677 GDNICGVI

>member
-1 MPSIKLHLEDKFYK
+1 MPSIRLPLENKFYNR
-15 KIEYLDGDRVYNNSP
+15 INYLDGDRSS
-30 YDKGSWYEYPKSFRG
+30 DGKSWKDWPDYFSGEYLYGTEARG
-45 NFLYSTK
+45 AELLTDLYFEP
-52 AHGAKLSRY
+52 A
-61 AILGREDFYPG
+61 FYPG
-72 DFRIN
+72 KRHSI
-77 QKETAFAFSKDLKEL
+77 FSFPKDLKDL
-92 LPENTYVK
+92 LPDNTYVK
-100 NIKLYIYIYGGVNYI
+100 NIKFYLYLQNNDGIGYMSRPSQLAI
-115 SSPADIEL
+115 
-123 SFQKGEPENPNTSK
+123 SFQKGEPEYQIDGK
-137 AKYNAK
+137 IYNEK
-143 YVKHYFK
+143 YVDHFFVA
-150 NGWNEFDFTE
+150 GWNEIKFTE
-160 NFIDNE
+160 DFIDPE
-166 AKFRSLIINLFSD
+166 GKFRSLVVDVFKR
-179 SIHIEN
+179 SIHLEKFKFYN
-185 FNFFNREF
+185 SKYL
-193 HYISRETLYNSLLEY
+193 YITKKELTNSLLKY
-208 GDFNSSN
+208 DGFDGAN
-215 PPYAIVEYA
+215 PPYAIVEYG
-224 FNKPKNADS
+224 FNKPKSADS
-233 LAPDNKTVNP
+233 LTPDNKTVNP

-273 IVNTTVD
+273 ITNTTVD

-370 DWKRISEET
+370 DWKSVSEET
-379 NRTNYKLQDIRSF
+379 NRTNYKLKDIRSF

-471 YANKEYKIPKVINNG
+471 YANKEFKIPKVINNG

-527 YFLEIVSKEPNF
+527 YFLEIVSREPNF
-539 SVIRDGTSIGK
+539 SVIRDGKIIGK
-550 SKDGVFKD
+550 SEDGVFKD
-558 YTGANGKYYE
+558 YTGANGKYYK
-568 YQIMVESEDE
+568 YQIMVESDDE
-578 ISLSKVIKAKV
+578 ISLSKVIRAKV

-595 LANINNLSDFVVL
+595 LAIVNNPGDFIVL
-608 RYNIDNLPNRSLEIS
+608 RYNIDNLPGRSLELS

>member
-1 MPSIKLHLEDKFYK
+1 MPSIKLPLEDKFFKNITVVWEQGRDPFK
-15 KIEYLDGDRVYNNSP
+15 KHH
-30 YDKGSWYEYPKSFRG
+30 YDKLKEHSNGKYLFGIDTG
-45 NFLYSTK
+45 NFTNADMVESNY
-52 AHGAKLSRY
+52 Y
-61 AILGREDFYPG
+61 NYPNNKTL
-72 DFRIN
+72 FS
-77 QKETAFAFSKDLKEL
+77 FSKEL
-92 LPENTYVK
+92 NELIPENTYLK
-100 NIKLYIYIYGGVNYI
+100 KIELYIYVKKN
-115 SSPADIEL
+115 SENLMSPAEIAL
-123 SFQKGEPENPNTSK
+123 SFQKGEPEDTNNSGK
-137 AKYNAK
+137 SYNEKYT
-143 YVKHYFK
+143 KHYFK
-150 NGWNEFDFTE
+150 DGWNKFEFTSDFLD
-160 NFIDNE
+160 IS
-166 AKFRSLIINLFSD
+166 AKFRSLNLAIFERSIFGSNLQFTNKDLGLTTTENAKNFLVPYD
-179 SIHIEN
+179 S
-185 FNFFNREF
+185 
-193 HYISRETLYNSLLEY
+193 YN
-208 GDFNSSN
+208 DSN
-215 PPYAIVEYA
+215 PPYAIVEYG
-224 FNKPKNADS
+224 FNKPKSADS
-233 LAPDNKTVNP
+233 LTPDNKTVNP

-252 TKIAQKV
+252 TKIAQTV
-259 FELSYSVNGGSYKT
+259 YELSYSINGGSYKT
-273 IVNTTVD
+273 ITKTTVD

-292 SSGSVNWKVR
+292 FSGSVNWKVR

-314 EASFILGVPEQI
+314 EASFTLGVPEQI

-355 EEQKSFE
+355 EEQKSYK
-362 LQYRINNE
+362 LQYRINNG
-370 DWKRISEET
+370 DWKSISEET
-379 NRTNYKLQDIRSF
+379 SRTNYTLNDIRSF

-439 TVKWY
+439 TIKWY
-444 SDQQEMFRIRVIDK
+444 SDQQEMFRIRIIDK

-471 YANKEYKIPKVINNG
+471 YANKEFKIPKIINNG

-517 EIDFNIFKSD
+517 EVDFNIFKSD
-527 YFLEIVSKEPNF
+527 YFSELVSKESNF
-539 SVIRDGTSIGK
+539 SVIRDGKIIGK

-568 YQIMVESEDE
+568 YQIMVESDDE

-595 LANINNLSDFVVL
+595 LANINNLSDFIIL
-608 RYNIDNLPNRSLEIS
+608 RYNIDDLPSRSLELS

-649 SYDFFIKDKVKLTNM
+649 SYDFFITDKVKLTNM
-664 IEKKEEFL
+664 IERKEEFL
-672 FRDYY
+672 LRDYY

>member
-1 MPSIKLHLEDKFYK
+1 MPSIKLPLEDKFFKNITVVWTQVRDPFK
-15 KIEYLDGDRVYNNSP
+15 KHH
-30 YDKGSWYEYPKSFRG
+30 YDKLKEHSNGKYLFGIDTG
-45 NFLYSTK
+45 NFTNADMVEENY
-52 AHGAKLSRY
+52 Y
-61 AILGREDFYPG
+61 NYPNNKTL
-72 DFRIN
+72 FS
-77 QKETAFAFSKDLKEL
+77 FSKEL
-92 LPENTYVK
+92 NELIPENTYLK
-100 NIKLYIYIYGGVNYI
+100 KIELYIYVKKN
-115 SSPADIEL
+115 SENLMSPAEIAL
-123 SFQKGEPENPNTSK
+123 SFQKGEPEDTNNSGK
-137 AKYNAK
+137 SYNEKYT
-143 YVKHYFK
+143 KHYFK
-150 NGWNEFDFTE
+150 DGWNKFEFTSDFLD
-160 NFIDNE
+160 IS
-166 AKFRSLIINLFSD
+166 AKFRSLNLAIFER
-179 SIHIEN
+179 SIFGSNLQFTDKDLGLTTIEN
-185 FNFFNREF
+185 AKNFLVP
-193 HYISRETLYNSLLEY
+193 YDSYN
-208 GDFNSSN
+208 DSN
-215 PPYAIVEYA
+215 PPYAIVEYG
-224 FNKPKNADS
+224 FNKPKSADS
-233 LAPDNKTVNP
+233 LTPDNKTVNP

-252 TKIAQKV
+252 TKIAQTV
-259 FELSYSVNGGSYKT
+259 YELSYSINGGSYKT
-273 IVNTTVD
+273 ITKTTVD

-292 SSGSVNWKVR
+292 FSGSVNWKVR

-314 EASFILGVPEQI
+314 EASFTLGVPEQI

-355 EEQKSFE
+355 EEQKSYE
-362 LQYRINNE
+362 LQYRINNG
-370 DWKRISEET
+370 DWKSISEET
-379 NRTNYKLQDIRSF
+379 SRTNYTVNDIRSF

-400 VRVTNNYGEE
+400 VRVINNYGEE

-439 TVKWY
+439 TIKWY
-444 SDQQEMFRIRVIDK
+444 SDQQEMFRIRIIDK

-471 YANKEYKIPKVINNG
+471 YANKEFKIPKVINNG
-486 KYTFTLTIKNKY
+486 KYTFILTIKNKY

-517 EIDFNIFKSD
+517 EVDFNIFKSD
-527 YFLEIVSKEPNF
+527 YFLELVSKESNF
-539 SVIRDGTSIGK
+539 SVIRDGKIIGK

-568 YQIMVESEDE
+568 YQIMVESDDE

-595 LANINNLSDFVVL
+595 LANINNLSDFIVL
-608 RYNIDNLPNRSLEIS
+608 RYNVDNLPGRSLEIS

-632 GSKYPF
+632 GEKYPF

-649 SYDFFIKDKVKLTNM
+649 SYDFFIKDKVRLTNM
-664 IEKKEEFL
+664 IERKEEFL
-672 FRDYY
+672 LRDYY

>member
-1 MPSIKLHLEDKFYK
+1 MPSIKLPLEDKFFKNITVVWEQGRDPFK
-15 KIEYLDGDRVYNNSP
+15 KHH
-30 YDKGSWYEYPKSFRG
+30 YDKLKEHSNGKYLFGIDTG
-45 NFLYSTK
+45 NFTNADLVERNY
-52 AHGAKLSRY
+52 Y
-61 AILGREDFYPG
+61 NYPNNKTL
-72 DFRIN
+72 FS
-77 QKETAFAFSKDLKEL
+77 FSKEL
-92 LPENTYVK
+92 NELIPENTYLK
-100 NIKLYIYIYGGVNYI
+100 KIELYIYVKKN
-115 SSPADIEL
+115 SENLMSPAEIAL
-123 SFQKGEPENPNTSK
+123 SFQKGEPEDTNNSGK
-137 AKYNAK
+137 SYNEKYT
-143 YVKHYFK
+143 KHYFK
-150 NGWNEFDFTE
+150 DGWNKFEFTSDFLD
-160 NFIDNE
+160 IS
-166 AKFRSLIINLFSD
+166 AKFRSLNLAIFER
-179 SIHIEN
+179 SIFESNLQFTDKDLGLTTIEN
-185 FNFFNREF
+185 AKNFLVP
-193 HYISRETLYNSLLEY
+193 YDSYN
-208 GDFNSSN
+208 DSN
-215 PPYAIVEYA
+215 PPYAIVEYG
-224 FNKPKNADS
+224 FNKPKSADS
-233 LAPDNKTVNP
+233 LTPDNKTVNP

-252 TKIAQKV
+252 TKIAQTV
-259 FELSYSVNGGSYKT
+259 YELSYSINGGSYKT
-273 IVNTTVD
+273 ITKTTVD

-292 SSGSVNWKVR
+292 FSGSVNWKVR

-314 EASFILGVPEQI
+314 EASFTLGVPEQI

-355 EEQKSFE
+355 EEQKSYE
-362 LQYRINNE
+362 LQYRINNG
-370 DWKRISEET
+370 DWKSISEET
-379 NRTNYKLQDIRSF
+379 SRTNYTLNDIRSF

-439 TVKWY
+439 TIKWY
-444 SDQQEMFRIRVIDK
+444 SDQQEMFRIRIIDK

-471 YANKEYKIPKVINNG
+471 YANKEFKIPKIINNG

-517 EIDFNIFKSD
+517 EVDFNIFKSD
-527 YFLEIVSKEPNF
+527 YFLELVSKESNF
-539 SVIRDGTSIGK
+539 SVIRDGKTIGK

-558 YTGANGKYYE
+558 YTGANGKYYD
-568 YQIMVESEDE
+568 YQIMIESDDE
-578 ISLSKVIKAKV
+578 INLSKVIKAKV

-595 LANINNLSDFVVL
+595 LANINNLSDFIVL
-608 RYNIDNLPNRSLEIS
+608 RYNVDNLPGRSLEIS

-664 IEKKEEFL
+664 IERKEEFL
-672 FRDYY
+672 LRDYY
-677 GDNICGLI
+677 GDNICGVI

>member
-1 MPSIKLHLEDKFYK
+1 MPSIKLPLEDKFFKNITVVWTQGRDPSK
-15 KIEYLDGDRVYNNSP
+15 KHH
-30 YDKGSWYEYPKSFRG
+30 YDKLKEHSNGKYLFGIDTG
-45 NFLYSTK
+45 NFTNADLVERNY
-52 AHGAKLSRY
+52 Y
-61 AILGREDFYPG
+61 NYPNNKTL
-72 DFRIN
+72 FS
-77 QKETAFAFSKDLKEL
+77 FSKEL
-92 LPENTYVK
+92 NELIPENTYLK
-100 NIKLYIYIYGGVNYI
+100 KIELYIYVKKN
-115 SSPADIEL
+115 SENLASPAEIAL
-123 SFQKGEPENPNTSK
+123 SFQKGEPEDTNNSGK
-137 AKYNAK
+137 SYNEKYT
-143 YVKHYFK
+143 KHYFK
-150 NGWNEFDFTE
+150 DGWNKFEFTSDFLD
-160 NFIDNE
+160 IS
-166 AKFRSLIINLFSD
+166 AKFRSLNLAIFERSIFD
-179 SIHIEN
+179 SNLQFTDKDLGLTTIEN
-185 FNFFNREF
+185 AKNFLVP
-193 HYISRETLYNSLLEY
+193 YDSYN
-208 GDFNSSN
+208 DSN
-215 PPYAIVEYA
+215 PPYAIVEYG
-224 FNKPKNADS
+224 FNKPKSADS
-233 LAPDNKTVNP
+233 LTPDNKTVNP

-252 TKIAQKV
+252 TKIAQTV
-259 FELSYSVNGGSYKT
+259 YELSYSINGGSYKT
-273 IVNTTVD
+273 ITKTTVD

-292 SSGSVNWKVR
+292 FSGSVNWKVR

-314 EASFILGVPEQI
+314 EASFTLGVPEQI

-355 EEQKSFE
+355 EEQKSYE
-362 LQYRINNE
+362 LQYRINNG
-370 DWKRISEET
+370 DWKSISEET
-379 NRTNYKLQDIRSF
+379 SRTNYTLNDIRSF

-439 TVKWY
+439 TIKWY
-444 SDQQEMFRIRVIDK
+444 SDQQEMFRIRIIDK

-471 YANKEYKIPKVINNG
+471 YANKEFKIPKIINNG

-517 EIDFNIFKSD
+517 EVDFNIFKSD
-527 YFLEIVSKEPNF
+527 YFLELVSKESNF
-539 SVIRDGTSIGK
+539 SVIRDGKTIGK

-558 YTGANGKYYE
+558 YTGANGKYYD
-568 YQIMVESEDE
+568 YQIMIESDDE
-578 ISLSKVIKAKV
+578 INLSKVIKAKV

-595 LANINNLSDFVVL
+595 LANINNLSDFIVL
-608 RYNIDNLPNRSLEIS
+608 RYNVDNLPGRSLEIS

-649 SYDFFIKDKVKLTNM
+649 SYDFFIKDKVKLTNL

-672 FRDYY
+672 LRDYY
-677 GDNICGLI
+677 GDNICGVI

>member
-1 MPSIKLHLEDKFYK
+1 MPSIKLPLEDKFFKNITVVWTQVRDPFK
-15 KIEYLDGDRVYNNSP
+15 KHH
-30 YDKGSWYEYPKSFRG
+30 YDKLKEHSNGKYLFGIDTG
-45 NFLYSTK
+45 NFTNADMVESNY
-52 AHGAKLSRY
+52 Y
-61 AILGREDFYPG
+61 NYPNNKTL
-72 DFRIN
+72 FS
-77 QKETAFAFSKDLKEL
+77 FSKEL
-92 LPENTYVK
+92 NELIPENTYLK
-100 NIKLYIYIYGGVNYI
+100 KIELYIYVKKN
-115 SSPADIEL
+115 SENLMSPAEIAL
-123 SFQKGEPENPNTSK
+123 SFQKGEPEDTNNSGK
-137 AKYNAK
+137 SYNEKYT
-143 YVKHYFK
+143 KHYFK
-150 NGWNEFDFTE
+150 DGWNKFEFTSDFLD
-160 NFIDNE
+160 IS
-166 AKFRSLIINLFSD
+166 AKFRSLNLAIFER
-179 SIHIEN
+179 SIFGSNLQFTDEDLGLTTIEN
-185 FNFFNREF
+185 AKNFLVP
-193 HYISRETLYNSLLEY
+193 YDSYN
-208 GDFNSSN
+208 DSN
-215 PPYAIVEYA
+215 PPYAIVEYG
-224 FNKPKNADS
+224 FNKPKSADS
-233 LAPDNKTVNP
+233 LTPDNKTVNP

-252 TKIAQKV
+252 TKIAQTV
-259 FELSYSVNGGSYKT
+259 YELSYSINGRSYKT
-273 IVNTTVD
+273 ITKTTVD

-292 SSGSVNWKVR
+292 FSGSVNWKVR

-314 EASFILGVPEQI
+314 EASFTLGVPEQI

-355 EEQKSFE
+355 EEQKSYE
-362 LQYRINNE
+362 LQYRINNG
-370 DWKRISEET
+370 DWKSISEET
-379 NRTNYKLQDIRSF
+379 SRTNYTLNDIRSF

-439 TVKWY
+439 TIKWY
-444 SDQQEMFRIRVIDK
+444 SDQQEMFRIRIIDK

-471 YANKEYKIPKVINNG
+471 YANKEFKIPKIINNG

-517 EIDFNIFKSD
+517 EVDFNIFKSD
-527 YFLEIVSKEPNF
+527 YFLELVSKESNF
-539 SVIRDGTSIGK
+539 SVIRDGKIIGK

-558 YTGANGKYYE
+558 YTGANGKYYD
-568 YQIMVESEDE
+568 YQIMIESDDE

-595 LANINNLSDFVVL
+595 LANINNLSDFIIL
-608 RYNIDNLPNRSLEIS
+608 RYNVDNLPGRSLEIS

-632 GSKYPF
+632 GEKYPF

-664 IEKKEEFL
+664 IERKEEFL
-672 FRDYY
+672 LRDYY
-677 GDNICGLI
+677 GDNICGVI

>member
-1 MPSIKLHLEDKFYK
+1 MPSIKLPLEDKFFKNITVVWTQVRDPFK
-15 KIEYLDGDRVYNNSP
+15 KHH
-30 YDKGSWYEYPKSFRG
+30 YDKLKEHSNGKYLFGIDTG
-45 NFLYSTK
+45 NFTNADMVERNDYN
-52 AHGAKLSRY
+52 
-61 AILGREDFYPG
+61 YPNNKTL
-72 DFRIN
+72 FS
-77 QKETAFAFSKDLKEL
+77 FSKEL
-92 LPENTYVK
+92 NELIPENTYLK
-100 NIKLYIYIYGGVNYI
+100 KIELYIYVKKNSENLI
-115 SSPADIEL
+115 SPAEIAL
-123 SFQKGEPENPNTSK
+123 SFQKGEPEDTNNSGK
-137 AKYNAK
+137 SYNEKYT
-143 YVKHYFK
+143 KHYFK
-150 NGWNEFDFTE
+150 DGWNKFEFTSDFLD
-160 NFIDNE
+160 IS
-166 AKFRSLIINLFSD
+166 AKFRSLNLAIFER
-179 SIHIEN
+179 SIFESNLQFTDKDLGLTTIEN
-185 FNFFNREF
+185 AKNFLVP
-193 HYISRETLYNSLLEY
+193 YDSYN
-208 GDFNSSN
+208 DSN
-215 PPYAIVEYA
+215 PPYAIVEYG
-224 FNKPKNADS
+224 FNKPKSADS
-233 LAPDNKTVNP
+233 LTPDNKTVNP

-252 TKIAQKV
+252 TKIAQTV
-259 FELSYSVNGGSYKT
+259 YELSYSINGGSYKT
-273 IVNTTVD
+273 ITKTTVD

-292 SSGSVNWKVR
+292 FSGSVNWKVR

-314 EASFILGVPEQI
+314 EASFTLGVPEQI

-355 EEQKSFE
+355 EEQKSYE
-362 LQYRINNE
+362 LQYRINNG
-370 DWKRISEET
+370 DWKSISEET
-379 NRTNYKLQDIRSF
+379 SRTNYTLNDIRSF

-439 TVKWY
+439 TIKWY
-444 SDQQEMFRIRVIDK
+444 SDQQEMFRIRIIDK

-471 YANKEYKIPKVINNG
+471 YANKEFKIPKIINNG

-517 EIDFNIFKSD
+517 EVDFNIFKSD
-527 YFLEIVSKEPNF
+527 YFLELVSKESNF
-539 SVIRDGTSIGK
+539 SVIRDGKTIGK

-558 YTGANGKYYE
+558 YTGANGKYYD
-568 YQIMVESEDE
+568 YQIMIESDDE
-578 ISLSKVIKAKV
+578 INLSKVIKAKV

-595 LANINNLSDFVVL
+595 LANINNLSDFIVL
-608 RYNIDNLPNRSLEIS
+608 RYNVDNLPGRSLEIS

-649 SYDFFIKDKVKLTNM
+649 SYDFFIKDKVRLTNM
-664 IEKKEEFL
+664 IERKEEFL
-672 FRDYY
+672 LRDYY
-677 GDNICGLI
+677 GDNICGVI

>member
-1 MPSIKLHLEDKFYK
+1 MPSIRLPLEDKFYK
-15 KIEYLDGDRVYNNSP
+15 IIEYLDGNRVYNNSP
-30 YDKGSWYEYPKSFRG
+30 YDEGSWYEYPESFRG

-52 AHGAKLSRY
+52 AHGAKLSRN

-72 DFRIN
+72 YFNIN
-77 QKETAFAFSKDLKEL
+77 QKETAFSFSKDLKEL

-100 NIKLYIYIYGGVNYI
+100 NIKLFLYINGGVNYI

-123 SFQKGEPENPNTSK
+123 SFQKGEPENPNASK

-193 HYISRETLYNSLLEY
+193 HYISRETLYKSLLEY

-215 PPYAIVEYA
+215 PPYAIVEYG

-259 FELSYSVNGGSYKT
+259 FELSYSVNGGSYNT
-273 IVNTTVD
+273 ITKTTVD

-370 DWKRISEET
+370 DWKSISEET

-400 VRVTNNYGEE
+400 VRVTNNYDEE

-471 YANKEYKIPKVINNG
+471 YANKEFKIPKIINNG

-539 SVIRDGTSIGK
+539 SVIRDGKIVGK
-550 SKDGVFKD
+550 SEDGVFKD

-568 YQIMVESEDE
+568 YQIMVESDDE
-578 ISLSKVIKAKV
+578 ISLSKVIKSKV

-608 RYNIDNLPNRSLEIS
+608 RYNIDNLPNRSLEIA

-632 GSKYPF
+632 GEKYPF

-672 FRDYY
+672 LRDYY

>member
-1 MPSIKLHLEDKFYK
+1 MPSIKLPLEDKFFKNITVVWEQVRDPFK
-15 KIEYLDGDRVYNNSP
+15 KHH
-30 YDKGSWYEYPKSFRG
+30 YDKLKEHSNGKYLFGIDTG
-45 NFLYSTK
+45 NFTNADMVESNY
-52 AHGAKLSRY
+52 Y
-61 AILGREDFYPG
+61 NYPNNKTL
-72 DFRIN
+72 FS
-77 QKETAFAFSKDLKEL
+77 FSKEL
-92 LPENTYVK
+92 NELIPENTYLK
-100 NIKLYIYIYGGVNYI
+100 KIELYIYVKKN
-115 SSPADIEL
+115 SENLMSPAEIAL
-123 SFQKGEPENPNTSK
+123 SFQKGEPEDTNNSGK
-137 AKYNAK
+137 SYNEKYT
-143 YVKHYFK
+143 KHYFK
-150 NGWNEFDFTE
+150 DGWNKFEFTSDFLD
-160 NFIDNE
+160 IS
-166 AKFRSLIINLFSD
+166 AKFRSLNLAIFEK
-179 SIHIEN
+179 SIFGSNLQFTNKDLGLTTIEN
-185 FNFFNREF
+185 AKNFLVP
-193 HYISRETLYNSLLEY
+193 YDSYN
-208 GDFNSSN
+208 DSN
-215 PPYAIVEYA
+215 PPYAIVEYG
-224 FNKPKNADS
+224 FNKPKSADS
-233 LAPDNKTVNP
+233 LTPDNKTVNP

-252 TKIAQKV
+252 TKIAQTV
-259 FELSYSVNGGSYKT
+259 YELSYSINGGSYKT
-273 IVNTTVD
+273 ITKTTVD

-292 SSGSVNWKVR
+292 FSGSVNWKVR

-314 EASFILGVPEQI
+314 EASFTLGVPEQI

-355 EEQKSFE
+355 EEQKSYE
-362 LQYRINNE
+362 LQYRINNG
-370 DWKRISEET
+370 DWKSISEET
-379 NRTNYKLQDIRSF
+379 SRTNYTLNDIRSF

-439 TVKWY
+439 TIKWY
-444 SDQQEMFRIRVIDK
+444 SDQQEMFRIRIIDK

-471 YANKEYKIPKVINNG
+471 YANKEFKIPKIINNG

-517 EIDFNIFKSD
+517 EVDFNIFKSD
-527 YFLEIVSKEPNF
+527 YFLELVSKESNF
-539 SVIRDGTSIGK
+539 SVIRDGKTIGK

-558 YTGANGKYYE
+558 YTGANGKYYD
-568 YQIMVESEDE
+568 YQIMIESDDE
-578 ISLSKVIKAKV
+578 INLSKVIKAKV

-595 LANINNLSDFVVL
+595 LANINNLSDFIVL
-608 RYNIDNLPNRSLEIS
+608 RYNVDNLPGRSLEIS

-664 IEKKEEFL
+664 IERKEEFL
-672 FRDYY
+672 LRDYY
-677 GDNICGLI
+677 GDNICGVI

>member
-1 MPSIKLHLEDKFYK
+1 MPSIKLPLEDKFFKNITVVWTQVRDPFK
-15 KIEYLDGDRVYNNSP
+15 KHH
-30 YDKGSWYEYPKSFRG
+30 YDKLKEHSNGKYLFGIDTG
-45 NFLYSTK
+45 NFTNADMVEENY
-52 AHGAKLSRY
+52 Y
-61 AILGREDFYPG
+61 NYPNNKTL
-72 DFRIN
+72 FS
-77 QKETAFAFSKDLKEL
+77 FSKEL
-92 LPENTYVK
+92 NELIPENTYLK
-100 NIKLYIYIYGGVNYI
+100 KIELYIYVKKN
-115 SSPADIEL
+115 SENLMSPAEIAL
-123 SFQKGEPENPNTSK
+123 SFQKGEPEDTNNSGK
-137 AKYNAK
+137 SYNEKYT
-143 YVKHYFK
+143 KHYFK
-150 NGWNEFDFTE
+150 DGWNKFEFTSDFLD
-160 NFIDNE
+160 IS
-166 AKFRSLIINLFSD
+166 AKFRSLNLAIFER
-179 SIHIEN
+179 SIFGSNLQFTDKDLGLTTIEN
-185 FNFFNREF
+185 AKNFLVP
-193 HYISRETLYNSLLEY
+193 YDSYN
-208 GDFNSSN
+208 DSN
-215 PPYAIVEYA
+215 PPYAIVEYG
-224 FNKPKNADS
+224 FNKPKSADS
-233 LAPDNKTVNP
+233 LTPDNKTVNP

-252 TKIAQKV
+252 TKIAQTV
-259 FELSYSVNGGSYKT
+259 YELSYSINGGSYKT
-273 IVNTTVD
+273 ITKITVD

-292 SSGSVNWKVR
+292 FSGSVNWKVR

-314 EASFILGVPEQI
+314 EASFTLGVPEQI

-355 EEQKSFE
+355 EEQKSYE
-362 LQYRINNE
+362 LQYRINNG
-370 DWKRISEET
+370 DWKSISEET
-379 NRTNYKLQDIRSF
+379 SRTNYTLNDIRSF

-439 TVKWY
+439 TIKWY
-444 SDQQEMFRIRVIDK
+444 SDQQEMFRIRIIDK

-471 YANKEYKIPKVINNG
+471 YANKEFKIPKIINNG

-517 EIDFNIFKSD
+517 EVDFNIFKSD
-527 YFLEIVSKEPNF
+527 YFLELVSKESNF
-539 SVIRDGTSIGK
+539 SVIRDGKTIGK

-568 YQIMVESEDE
+568 YQIMVESDDE
-578 ISLSKVIKAKV
+578 INLSKVIKAKV

-595 LANINNLSDFVVL
+595 LANINNLSDFIIL
-608 RYNIDNLPNRSLEIS
+608 RYNVDNLPGRSLELS

-649 SYDFFIKDKVKLTNM
+649 SYDFFITDKVKLTNM
-664 IEKKEEFL
+664 IERKEEFL
-672 FRDYY
+672 LRDYY

>member
-1 MPSIKLHLEDKFYK
+1 MPSIRLPLEDKFYK
-15 KIEYLDGDRVYNNSP
+15 IIRVIYEESYYYFKGDHYIKYDDVGHGNYLFGIDNNSSTTSDIVSGTS
-30 YDKGSWYEYPKSFRG
+30 YTYPNKTLFS
-45 NFLYSTK
+45 
-52 AHGAKLSRY
+52 
-61 AILGREDFYPG
+61 
-72 DFRIN
+72 
-77 QKETAFAFSKDLKEL
+77 FSKEL
-92 LPENTYVK
+92 NELIPENTYVK
-100 NIKLYIYIYGGVNYI
+100 KIELYIYIQKNSDSFI
-115 SSPADIEL
+115 SPADIAL
-123 SFQKGEPENPNTSK
+123 SFQKGEPENTNYSGK
-137 AKYNAK
+137 IYNE
-143 YVKHYFK
+143 KHLNHDFK
-150 NGWNEFDFTE
+150 NGWNKFEFTSDFLDTSG
-160 NFIDNE
+160 
-166 AKFRSLIINLFSD
+166 KFRSLNLSVFSN
-179 SIHIEN
+179 SFN
-185 FNFFNREF
+185 FNRLQFTDK
-193 HYISRETLYNSLLEY
+193 SLGLTTLENAKNFLVPYDSYN
-208 GDFNSSN
+208 DSN
-215 PPYAIVEYA
+215 PPYAIVECEY
-224 FNKPKNADS
+224 FPPKPADS
-233 LAPDNKTVNP
+233 LSPENKTVNP

-252 TKIAQKV
+252 TKIAQTAY
-259 FELSYSVNGGSYKT
+259 ELSYSVNGGSYKT
-273 IVNTTVD
+273 ITKTTVD

-287 DTIKD
+287 DTITD

-309 WSDYQ
+309 WSDYE
-314 EASFILGVPEQI
+314 EASFILGVPEQT
-326 APRLIYPTGSYIKNT
+326 APRPIYPTGSYVKNT
-341 EPLEFSWAFVTDTI
+341 EPLEFSWAFVSDTI
-355 EEQKSFE
+355 EKQKSFE

-370 DWKRISEET
+370 DWKSVSEET
-379 NRTNYKLQDIRSF
+379 DRTNYKLKDIRSF

-444 SDQQEMFRIRVIDK
+444 SDQQEMFRIRVIDE

-471 YANKEYKIPKVINNG
+471 YANKEFKIPKVINNG
-486 KYTFTLTIKNKY
+486 KYTFTLTVKNKY

-527 YFLEIVSKEPNF
+527 YFLEIVSKELNF
-539 SVIRDGTSIGK
+539 SVIRDGKSIGK
-550 SKDGVFKD
+550 SECGSFKD

-568 YQIMVESEDE
+568 YQIMVESDDE
-578 ISLSKVIKAKV
+578 ISLSKVIRAKV

-595 LANINNLSDFVVL
+595 LAIVNNPSDFIVL
-608 RYNIDNLPNRSLEIS
+608 RYNIDNLPSRSLEIS

-632 GSKYPF
+632 GAKYPF

-649 SYDFFIKDKVKLTNM
+649 SYDFFIKDKVRLVNM

-672 FRDYY
+672 LRDYY

-695 GYELNFTILRTSDK
+695 GYELNFIILRTSDK

>member
-1 MPSIKLHLEDKFYK
+1 MPSIKLPLEDKFFKRIKYVYDQERK
-15 KIEYLDGDRVYNNSP
+15 YYSLPDNHYFKEYNHWSGSYLFGIYPTEYNNSQMSNS
-30 YDKGSWYEYPKSFRG
+30 YKFPKNTLF
-45 NFLYSTK
+45 T
-52 AHGAKLSRY
+52 
-61 AILGREDFYPG
+61 
-72 DFRIN
+72 
-77 QKETAFAFSKDLKEL
+77 FSKEL
-92 LPENTYVK
+92 NELIPENTYLK
-100 NIKLYIYIYGGVNYI
+100 KIELYIYIQKNAN
-115 SSPADIEL
+115 SLKQPADVGL
-123 SFQKGEPENPNTSK
+123 SFQKGEPEDTDYSGK
-137 AKYNAK
+137 SYNEK
-143 YVKHYFK
+143 FVKHSFK
-150 NGWNEFDFTE
+150 NGWNKFEFTSDFLD
-160 NFIDNE
+160 IS
-166 AKFRSLIINLFSD
+166 AKFRSLNLDIFFS
-179 SIHIEN
+179 SIDLNRLKFKDDELLTTTKEYLEN
-185 FNFFNREF
+185 FLVPYDAF
-193 HYISRETLYNSLLEY
+193 
-208 GDFNSSN
+208 DDSN
-215 PPYAIVEYA
+215 QPYAIVEYA
-224 FNKPKNADS
+224 FNKPKSAES
-233 LAPDNKTVNP
+233 LAPENKVMNP
-243 RTPIRFTWN
+243 RTPIRFAWN
-252 TKIAQKV
+252 TKIAQTEY
-259 FELSYSVNGGSYKT
+259 ELSYSVNGGSYKT
-273 IVNTTVD
+273 ITNITAD

-302 VKDESDT
+302 VKDGSDT

-341 EPLEFSWAFVTDTI
+341 EPLEFSWAFVSDTI
-355 EEQKSFE
+355 EKQKSFE
-362 LQYRINNE
+362 FQYRINNE
-370 DWKRISEET
+370 DWKSVSEET
-379 NRTNYKLQDIRSF
+379 ERTNYKLKDIRSF

-410 SQWSEIGKFQVYGV
+410 SEWSEIGKFQVYGV

-471 YANKEYKIPKVINNG
+471 YANKEFKIPKVINNG

-539 SVIRDGTSIGK
+539 SVIRDGKTIGK
-550 SKDGVFKD
+550 SEDGSFKD
-558 YTGANGKYYE
+558 YTGANGKYYK
-568 YQIMVESEDE
+568 YQIMVESDDE
-578 ISLSKVIKAKV
+578 ISLSKVIRAKV

-595 LANINNLSDFVVL
+595 LATVNNLSDFVIL
-608 RYNIDNLPNRSLEIS
+608 RYNIDNLPNRSLEIA

-632 GSKYPF
+632 GAKYPF

-649 SYDFFIKDKVKLTNM
+649 SYDFFIKDKVKLANM
-664 IEKKEEFL
+664 IEQKEEFL
-672 FRDYY
+672 LRDYY

>member
-1 MPSIKLHLEDKFYK
+1 MPSIKLPLEDKFFKNITVVWTQARDPFK
-15 KIEYLDGDRVYNNSP
+15 KHH
-30 YDKGSWYEYPKSFRG
+30 YDKLKEHSNGKYLFGIDTG
-45 NFLYSTK
+45 NFTNADLVERNY
-52 AHGAKLSRY
+52 Y
-61 AILGREDFYPG
+61 NYPNNKTL
-72 DFRIN
+72 FS
-77 QKETAFAFSKDLKEL
+77 FSKEL
-92 LPENTYVK
+92 NELIPENTYLK
-100 NIKLYIYIYGGVNYI
+100 KIELYIYVKKN
-115 SSPADIEL
+115 SENLMSPAEIAL
-123 SFQKGEPENPNTSK
+123 SFQKGEPEDTNNSGK
-137 AKYNAK
+137 SYNEKYT
-143 YVKHYFK
+143 KHYFK
-150 NGWNEFDFTE
+150 DGWNKFEFTSDFLD
-160 NFIDNE
+160 IS
-166 AKFRSLIINLFSD
+166 AKFRSLNLAIFER
-179 SIHIEN
+179 SIFESNLQFTDKDLGLTTIEN
-185 FNFFNREF
+185 AKNFLVP
-193 HYISRETLYNSLLEY
+193 YDSYN
-208 GDFNSSN
+208 DSN
-215 PPYAIVEYA
+215 PPYAIVEYG
-224 FNKPKNADS
+224 FNKPKSADS
-233 LAPDNKTVNP
+233 LTPDNKTVNP

-252 TKIAQKV
+252 TKIAQTV
-259 FELSYSVNGGSYKT
+259 YELSYSINGGSYKT
-273 IVNTTVD
+273 ITKTTVD

-292 SSGSVNWKVR
+292 FSGSVNWKVR

-314 EASFILGVPEQI
+314 EASFTLGVPEQI

-355 EEQKSFE
+355 EEQKSYE
-362 LQYRINNE
+362 LQYRINNG
-370 DWKRISEET
+370 DWKSISEET
-379 NRTNYKLQDIRSF
+379 SRTNYTLNDIRSF

-439 TVKWY
+439 TIKWY
-444 SDQQEMFRIRVIDK
+444 SDQQEMFRIRIIDK

-471 YANKEYKIPKVINNG
+471 YANKEFKIPKIINNG

-517 EIDFNIFKSD
+517 EVDFNIFKSD
-527 YFLEIVSKEPNF
+527 YFLELVSKESNF
-539 SVIRDGTSIGK
+539 SVIRDGKTIGK

-558 YTGANGKYYE
+558 YTGANGKYYD
-568 YQIMVESEDE
+568 YQIMIESDDE
-578 ISLSKVIKAKV
+578 INLSKVIKAKV

-595 LANINNLSDFVVL
+595 LANINNLSDFIVL
-608 RYNIDNLPNRSLEIS
+608 RYNVDNLPGRSLEIS

-664 IEKKEEFL
+664 IERKEEFL
-672 FRDYY
+672 LRDYY
-677 GDNICGLI
+677 GDNICGVI

>member
-1 MPSIKLHLEDKFYK
+1 MPSIKLPLEDKFFKNITVVWTQGRDPFK
-15 KIEYLDGDRVYNNSP
+15 KHH
-30 YDKGSWYEYPKSFRG
+30 YDKLKEHSNGKYLFGIDTG
-45 NFLYSTK
+45 NFTNADMVERNY
-52 AHGAKLSRY
+52 Y
-61 AILGREDFYPG
+61 NYPNNKTL
-72 DFRIN
+72 FS
-77 QKETAFAFSKDLKEL
+77 FSKEL
-92 LPENTYVK
+92 NELIPENTYLK
-100 NIKLYIYIYGGVNYI
+100 KIELYIYVKKN
-115 SSPADIEL
+115 SENLMSPAEIAL
-123 SFQKGEPENPNTSK
+123 SFQKGEPEDTNNSGK
-137 AKYNAK
+137 SYNEKYT
-143 YVKHYFK
+143 KHYFK
-150 NGWNEFDFTE
+150 DGWNKFEFTSDFLD
-160 NFIDNE
+160 IS
-166 AKFRSLIINLFSD
+166 AKFRSLNLAIFER
-179 SIHIEN
+179 SIFGSNLQFTDEDLGLTTIEN
-185 FNFFNREF
+185 AKNFLVP
-193 HYISRETLYNSLLEY
+193 YDSYN
-208 GDFNSSN
+208 DSN
-215 PPYAIVEYA
+215 PPYAIVEYG
-224 FNKPKNADS
+224 FNKPKSADS
-233 LAPDNKTVNP
+233 LTPDNKTVNP

-252 TKIAQKV
+252 TKIAQTV
-259 FELSYSVNGGSYKT
+259 YELSYSINGGSYKT
-273 IVNTTVD
+273 ITKTTVD

-292 SSGSVNWKVR
+292 FSGSVNWKVR

-314 EASFILGVPEQI
+314 EASFTLGVPEQI

-341 EPLEFSWAFVTDTI
+341 EPLEFSWTFVTDTI
-355 EEQKSFE
+355 EEQKSYE
-362 LQYRINNE
+362 LQYRINNG
-370 DWKRISEET
+370 DWKSISEET
-379 NRTNYKLQDIRSF
+379 SRTNYTLNDIRSF

-471 YANKEYKIPKVINNG
+471 YANKEFKIPKVINNG

-517 EIDFNIFKSD
+517 EVDFNIFKSD
-527 YFLEIVSKEPNF
+527 YFLELVSKESNF
-539 SVIRDGTSIGK
+539 SVIRDGKIIGK

-568 YQIMVESEDE
+568 YQIMVESDDE

-672 FRDYY
+672 LRDYY

>member
-1 MPSIKLHLEDKFYK
+1 MPSIKLPLEDKFFKNITVVWTQARDPFK
-15 KIEYLDGDRVYNNSP
+15 KHH
-30 YDKGSWYEYPKSFRG
+30 YDKLKEHSNGKYLFGIDTG
-45 NFLYSTK
+45 NFTNADLVERNY
-52 AHGAKLSRY
+52 Y
-61 AILGREDFYPG
+61 NYPNNKTL
-72 DFRIN
+72 FS
-77 QKETAFAFSKDLKEL
+77 FSKEL
-92 LPENTYVK
+92 NELIPENTYLK
-100 NIKLYIYIYGGVNYI
+100 KIELYIYVKKN
-115 SSPADIEL
+115 SENLMSPAEIAL
-123 SFQKGEPENPNTSK
+123 SFQKGEPEDTNNSGK
-137 AKYNAK
+137 SYNEKYT
-143 YVKHYFK
+143 KHYFK
-150 NGWNEFDFTE
+150 DGWNKFEFTSDFLD
-160 NFIDNE
+160 IS
-166 AKFRSLIINLFSD
+166 AKFRSLNLAIFER
-179 SIHIEN
+179 SIFESNLQFTDKDLGLTTIEN
-185 FNFFNREF
+185 AKNFLVP
-193 HYISRETLYNSLLEY
+193 YDSYN
-208 GDFNSSN
+208 DSN
-215 PPYAIVEYA
+215 PPYAIVEYG
-224 FNKPKNADS
+224 FNKPKSADS
-233 LAPDNKTVNP
+233 LTPDNKTVNP
-243 RTPIRFTWN
+243 RIPIRFTWN
-252 TKIAQKV
+252 TKIAQTV
-259 FELSYSVNGGSYKT
+259 YELSYSINGGSYKT
-273 IVNTTVD
+273 ITKTTVD

-292 SSGSVNWKVR
+292 FSGSVNWKVR

-314 EASFILGVPEQI
+314 EASFTLGVPEQI

-355 EEQKSFE
+355 EEQKSYE
-362 LQYRINNE
+362 LQYRINNG
-370 DWKRISEET
+370 DWKSISEET
-379 NRTNYKLQDIRSF
+379 SRTNYTLNDIRSF

-439 TVKWY
+439 TIKWY
-444 SDQQEMFRIRVIDK
+444 SDQQEMFRIRIIDK

-471 YANKEYKIPKVINNG
+471 YANKEFKIPKIINNG

-517 EIDFNIFKSD
+517 EVDFNIFKSD
-527 YFLEIVSKEPNF
+527 YFLELVSKESNF
-539 SVIRDGTSIGK
+539 SVIRDGKTIGK

-558 YTGANGKYYE
+558 YTGANGKYYD
-568 YQIMVESEDE
+568 YQIMIESDDE
-578 ISLSKVIKAKV
+578 INLSKVIKAKV

-595 LANINNLSDFVVL
+595 LANINNLSDFIVL
-608 RYNIDNLPNRSLEIS
+608 RYNVDNLPGRSLEIS

-664 IEKKEEFL
+664 IERKEEFL
-672 FRDYY
+672 LRDYY
-677 GDNICGLI
+677 GDNICGVI

>member
-1 MPSIKLHLEDKFYK
+1 MPSIKLPLEDKFFKNITVVWTQARDPFK
-15 KIEYLDGDRVYNNSP
+15 KHH
-30 YDKGSWYEYPKSFRG
+30 YDKLKEHSNGKYLFGIDTG
-45 NFLYSTK
+45 NFTNADMVESNY
-52 AHGAKLSRY
+52 Y
-61 AILGREDFYPG
+61 NYPNNKTL
-72 DFRIN
+72 FS
-77 QKETAFAFSKDLKEL
+77 FSKEL
-92 LPENTYVK
+92 NELIPENTYLK
-100 NIKLYIYIYGGVNYI
+100 KIELYIYVKKN
-115 SSPADIEL
+115 SENLMSPAEIAL
-123 SFQKGEPENPNTSK
+123 SFQKGEPEDTNNSGK
-137 AKYNAK
+137 SYNEKYT
-143 YVKHYFK
+143 KHYFK
-150 NGWNEFDFTE
+150 DGWNKLEFTSDFLD
-160 NFIDNE
+160 IS
-166 AKFRSLIINLFSD
+166 AKFRSLNLAIFER
-179 SIHIEN
+179 SIFGSNLQFTDKDLGLTTIEN
-185 FNFFNREF
+185 AKNFLVP
-193 HYISRETLYNSLLEY
+193 YDSYN
-208 GDFNSSN
+208 DSN
-215 PPYAIVEYA
+215 PPYAIVEYG
-224 FNKPKNADS
+224 FNKPKSADS
-233 LAPDNKTVNP
+233 LTPDNKTVNP

-252 TKIAQKV
+252 TKIAQTV
-259 FELSYSVNGGSYKT
+259 YELSYSINGGSYKT
-273 IVNTTVD
+273 ITKTTVD

-292 SSGSVNWKVR
+292 FSGSVNWKVR

-314 EASFILGVPEQI
+314 EASFTLGVPEQI

-355 EEQKSFE
+355 EEQKSYE
-362 LQYRINNE
+362 LQYRINNG
-370 DWKRISEET
+370 DWKSISEET
-379 NRTNYKLQDIRSF
+379 SRTNYTLNDIRSF

-439 TVKWY
+439 TIKWY
-444 SDQQEMFRIRVIDK
+444 SDQQEMFRIRIIDK
-458 DNNCIYDSDFILD
+458 NNNCIYDSDFILD
-471 YANKEYKIPKVINNG
+471 YANKEFKIPKIINNG

-517 EIDFNIFKSD
+517 EVDFNIFKSD
-527 YFLEIVSKEPNF
+527 YFLELVSKESNF
-539 SVIRDGTSIGK
+539 SVIRDGKTIGK

-558 YTGANGKYYE
+558 YTGANGKYYD
-568 YQIMVESEDE
+568 YQIMIESDDE
-578 ISLSKVIKAKV
+578 INLSKVIKAKV

-595 LANINNLSDFVVL
+595 LANINNLSDFIVL
-608 RYNIDNLPNRSLEIS
+608 RYNVDNLPGRSLEIS

-649 SYDFFIKDKVKLTNM
+649 SYDFFIKDKVRLTNM
-664 IEKKEEFL
+664 IERKEEFL
-672 FRDYY
+672 LRDYY
-677 GDNICGLI
+677 GDNICGVI